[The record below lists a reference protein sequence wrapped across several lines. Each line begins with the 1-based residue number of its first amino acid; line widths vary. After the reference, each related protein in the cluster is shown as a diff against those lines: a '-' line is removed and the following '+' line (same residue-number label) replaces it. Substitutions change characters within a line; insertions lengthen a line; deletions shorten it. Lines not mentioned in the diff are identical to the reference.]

1 MGRGQVGRHRRRPL
15 PYLSYISPTS
25 RLHLA
30 YISPI
35 SPRYG
40 ATGVDLS
47 READKEVRKPA
58 RVLGLGGAR
67 NNVVVLAAGV
77 KHMLAIT
84 EASYSLP

>member
-58 RVLGLGGAR
+58 RVLGLGY
-67 NNVVVLAAGV
+67 L
-77 KHMLAIT
+77 
-84 EASYSLP
+84 YPYP